1 MAYFDV
7 SSKPVVE
14 SSATPRRKHVEEEP
28 SSPEQVPK
36 IARTSSRQRP
46 SCSKPKR
53 PSSPSKKSS
62 KKSKDEGSDCVTK
75 RVLDAIS
82 AGVKPVEEQLKSIA
96 TINESL
102 TKRSTSL
109 EASMT
114 RSQAKLSAALAEVSK
129 QTGSLDKRV
138 AQMDKRHQLALD
150 EERQKISR
158 LESVLAGAVRVAEA
172 AAKEAKASREEAEAR
187 VLALERKQFLNA
199 RHETEKVDQ
208 PGPNTTLSHE
218 KSREVEL
225 PRSPIGTKTQSNT
238 PESPSIE
245 LIAGVLE
252 RQSRQL
258 EYLLHNSGPLQHPPT
273 QQQVHGG
280 PPYFAS
286 VSSSSF
292 GNQLQ
297 VPQFYP
303 PPLAPWQDFDRASST
318 ADLER
323 VLRQRRSN
331 WFHGQ

>member
-7 SSKPVVE
+7 SSKPVIE

-82 AGVKPVEEQLKSIA
+82 AGVKPVEEQLKSLA

-208 PGPNTTLSHE
+208 PGPKTTLRH
-218 KSREVEL
+218 
-225 PRSPIGTKTQSNT
+225 
-238 PESPSIE
+238 
-245 LIAGVLE
+245 
-252 RQSRQL
+252 
-258 EYLLHNSGPLQHPPT
+258 
-273 QQQVHGG
+273 
-280 PPYFAS
+280 
-286 VSSSSF
+286 
-292 GNQLQ
+292 
-297 VPQFYP
+297 
-303 PPLAPWQDFDRASST
+303 
-318 ADLER
+318 
-323 VLRQRRSN
+323 
-331 WFHGQ
+331 